1 MYIYMILYA
10 DRSDRYYPVMYA
22 RWFGR
27 RHVAD
32 FPGGMPLDHLDPRCV
47 PALTGMTRDVFRQL
61 ANMPGN
67 SRQTTREKSAD
78 FGDKGV
84 HQE

>member
-1 MYIYMILYA
+1 MIYHF
-10 DRSDRYYPVMYA
+10 DNGDFPVRYVSLPEGNQPASQWV
-22 RWFGR
+22 
-27 RHVAD
+27 RHV
-32 FPGGMPLDHLDPRCV
+32 GMPLDATGSSPRCV

-84 HQE
+84 NQE